1 MKVALVTTLTALSE
15 NERIAQEGEALGHE
29 FEILDLSEFSFSTV
43 GGVLNLPKITNL
55 SADVVIIRGIFN
67 AIKPIS
73 VAINDLKKKGVR
85 VFDNS
90 LLEHKYSIDKVT
102 DIIKLS
108 LAGIPVPNTFYV
120 RDFKEMGR
128 HARETGF
135 PVVVKPVRTGK
146 GAGVFKADSEGE
158 LAAFI
163 GNLVGQGKEAKSYL
177 IQEYI
182 DYELD
187 LRSLVIGERV
197 YTMRRIPKKD
207 EFRANFSLGASVEPF
222 SLSGED
228 RELAKKVLSAVDMS
242 IGGVDILVGRDGRR
256 YVLEV
261 NHTAGFTG
269 MEKATGENIARA
281 YVKHA
286 IKNAK

>member
-1 MKVALVTTLTALSE
+1 MKVVLITTLTALSE
-15 NERIAQEGEALGHE
+15 NERIAEEGAALGHE
-29 FEILDLSEFSFSTV
+29 FEILDLSDFSFSTA

-67 AIKPIS
+67 AIKPIAT
-73 VAINDLKKKGVR
+73 VVNDLKKKGVR
-85 VFDNS
+85 VFDNN

-120 RDFKEMGR
+120 RDFEAMRR

-146 GAGVFKADSEGE
+146 GAGVFKADSEEE
-158 LAAFI
+158 LTTLI
-163 GNLVGQGKEAKSYL
+163 ESLVQKEKEAKSYL
-177 IQEYI
+177 MQEYV
-182 DYELD
+182 DYGLD
-187 LRSLVIGERV
+187 LRCLVVGERV

-207 EFRANFSLGASVEPF
+207 EFRANFSLGGRVEPF
-222 SLSGED
+222 SLTEED
-228 RELAKKVLSAVDMS
+228 RELAIKALAAVDMS

-281 YVKHA
+281 YVEHA

>member
-15 NERIAQEGEALGHE
+15 NERIAQECRNLGHE
-29 FEILDLSEFSFSTV
+29 FEMVNLSGFSFSV
-43 GGVLNLPKITNL
+43 VDRVLNLPEITNL

-73 VAINDLKKKGVR
+73 TIVNNLKKKGVR
-85 VFDNS
+85 VFDNN

-102 DIIKLS
+102 DIVKLS
-108 LAGIPVPNTFYV
+108 LAGIPVPDTFYV
-120 RDFKEMGR
+120 RDFEAMRR

-146 GAGVFKADSEGE
+146 GAGVLKVDSEEE

-163 GNLVGQGKEAKSYL
+163 ESLVQQEKEAKSYL
-177 IQEYI
+177 MQEYI
-182 DYELD
+182 DYKLD
-187 LRSLVIGERV
+187 LRCLVIGERV

-207 EFRANFSLGASVEPF
+207 EFRANFSLGGRVEPF
-222 SLSGED
+222 SLTEED
-228 RELAKKVLSAVDMS
+228 RELAIKALAAVDMS

-256 YVLEV
+256 HVLEV

-269 MEKATGENIARA
+269 MEEATGENIAA
-281 YVKHA
+281 AFVEHA

>member
-1 MKVALVTTLTALSE
+1 MKVALVTTLTALFE
-15 NERIAQEGEALGHE
+15 NERIAQECRKLGHE
-29 FEILDLSEFSFSTV
+29 FEMVNLSGFSFSV
-43 GGVLNLPKITNL
+43 VDRVLNLPEITNL

-73 VAINDLKKKGVR
+73 TVVNNLKKKGVR
-85 VFDNS
+85 VFDNN

-108 LAGIPVPNTFYV
+108 LAGIPVPDTFYV
-120 RDFKEMGR
+120 RDFEAMR
-128 HARETGF
+128 HHSRETGF

-146 GAGVFKADSEGE
+146 GAGVFKADSEEE
-158 LAAFI
+158 LAAI
-163 GNLVGQGKEAKSYL
+163 IEGLAQKEKEAKSYL
-177 IQEYI
+177 MQEYI

-187 LRSLVIGERV
+187 LRCLVIGECV

-207 EFRANFSLGASVEPF
+207 EFRANFSLGGRVEPF
-222 SLSGED
+222 SLAEED
-228 RELAKKVLSAVDMS
+228 RELAIKALAAVDMS

-256 YVLEV
+256 RVLEV

-269 MEKATGENIARA
+269 MEEATGENIAA
-281 YVKHA
+281 AFVEHA
-286 IKNAK
+286 IKSAK